1 MAAGI
6 IYLIIGAISTM
17 WIEQMLIDQGYE
29 NELGLAFD
37 FGERLKSII
46 LWPVFTLPY
55 LFRFTV
61 VFVKSIVRG

>member
-46 LWPVFTLPY
+46 L
-55 LFRFTV
+55 
-61 VFVKSIVRG
+61 